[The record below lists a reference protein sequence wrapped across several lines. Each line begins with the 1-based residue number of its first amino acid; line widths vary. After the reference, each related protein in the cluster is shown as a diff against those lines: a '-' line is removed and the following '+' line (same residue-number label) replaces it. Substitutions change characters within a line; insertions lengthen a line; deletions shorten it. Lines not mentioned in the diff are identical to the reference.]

1 MSTNKNEKNRYFR
14 QLVAEKLLAP
24 LDTTTIVIFYTL
36 AFAFIHLSL
45 LVFAI
50 SIKSYF
56 LAAYQ
61 LIPVLWYTFLYF
73 IKSKAY
79 TQKIYYITVAEMIV
93 NAVLCTVLIGTNYNF
108 FLYLLIVPA
117 NSYFLSYHM
126 RENNFG
132 KMRPFPPT
140 IISALVAVLLNTI
153 EIAPATDLITEHIVA
168 SINVFIFF
176 SAIVFIMLAF
186 YTSINTVEKEL
197 EVKNK
202 QLKRAANTDFL
213 TGALNR
219 REFTNLFD
227 NMKDKVPFCIVM
239 GDIDSFK
246 SVNDTYG
253 HDVGDNVIISAVNII
268 QNRLKHDDL
277 IARWGGEEF
286 LILLKNTQLSESKD
300 LMKQVEQDIRAANIK
315 SPNGFIKFTMT
326 FGITECDN
334 DSPYPPTRNL
344 LEVLTKETDQK
355 LYFGKTHGKNIIITE
370 IPDDDENTVSVL

>member
-1 MSTNKNEKNRYFR
+1 
-14 QLVAEKLLAP
+14 
-24 LDTTTIVIFYTL
+24 
-36 AFAFIHLSL
+36 
-45 LVFAI
+45 
-50 SIKSYF
+50 
-56 LAAYQ
+56 
-61 LIPVLWYTFLYF
+61 
-73 IKSKAY
+73 
-79 TQKIYYITVAEMIV
+79 
-93 NAVLCTVLIGTNYNF
+93 
-108 FLYLLIVPA
+108 
-117 NSYFLSYHM
+117 M
-126 RENNFG
+126 RENHFG

-140 IISALVAVLLNTI
+140 IISAVVAIFLNTL
-153 EIAPATDLITEHIVA
+153 EIVPATDLIVEHIVA

-197 EVKNK
+197 EVRNK

-253 HDVGDNVIISAVNII
+253 HDVGDNVIISAVNIM

-286 LILLKNTQLSESKD
+286 LILLKNTKLSEAKD
-300 LMKQVEQDIRAANIK
+300 LMKQVEQNIREANIN
-315 SPNGFIKFTMT
+315 SPNGYIKFTMT

-344 LEVLTKETDQK
+344 LEVLTKETDRK

-370 IPDDDENTVSVL
+370 IPDEDVENAALVL